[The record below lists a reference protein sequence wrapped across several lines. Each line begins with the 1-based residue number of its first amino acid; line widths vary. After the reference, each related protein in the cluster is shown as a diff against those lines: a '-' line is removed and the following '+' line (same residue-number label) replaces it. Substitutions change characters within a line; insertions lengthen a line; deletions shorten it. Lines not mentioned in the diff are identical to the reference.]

1 MSGQKGS
8 GVFALRIG
16 GAIAASVVFGLIAT
30 TAFIPWDF
38 WRAVLLGFLFGTAFI
53 GGTGYRIIL
62 GVIRVSSAAAPASW
76 SGATAGAALYA
87 TGLFAIALLNNGDGA
102 LVMLAFGMAIGVA
115 YLPIK
120 LACLRVGCCTTGH
133 GHRTPADIDLRMLEV
148 GLTLAVLASAGALAF
163 VHAGIAALVAVGGHL
178 GIRIVSRH
186 MRNRAAWG
194 WPPLHQPGAE
204 LAPLALLC
212 MLSAWATL

>member
-1 MSGQKGS
+1 MSGPKAS
-8 GVFALRIG
+8 GIFLLRIG

-30 TAFIPWDF
+30 TAFLPWDF

-62 GVIRVSSAAAPASW
+62 GVIRMSRASAPASW

-87 TGLFAIALLNNGDGA
+87 ASLFAIAMLNGANGA
-102 LVMLAFGMAIGVA
+102 FVLLAFGMAIGVA

-120 LACLRVGCCTTGH
+120 LACLKVGCCTTGH
-133 GHRTPADIDLRMLEV
+133 GHHTPAGIDLRLLEI
-148 GLTLAVLASAGALAF
+148 GLTLAVLTSAGALAL
-163 VHAGIAALVAVGGHL
+163 VHVGLAALLAVAGHL
-178 GIRIVSRH
+178 GVRIVSRH
-186 MRNRAAWG
+186 MRNRSAWG
-194 WPPLHQPGAE
+194 WPPLRQPGAE

-212 MLSAWATL
+212 GLAVFALM